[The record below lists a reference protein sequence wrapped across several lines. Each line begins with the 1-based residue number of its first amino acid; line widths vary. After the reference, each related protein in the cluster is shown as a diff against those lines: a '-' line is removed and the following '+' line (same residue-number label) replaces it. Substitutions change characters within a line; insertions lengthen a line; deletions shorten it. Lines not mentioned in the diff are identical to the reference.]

1 MREQNVNP
9 PDVSPE
15 LRAYIES
22 IEAKRPKTMLAHILK
37 YGSITTKEL
46 DELYG
51 YKHAPRAARDVE
63 ELGIHLI
70 RTRITQDGR
79 RMTSYTLADDM
90 VVTDRRGGRRTFP
103 KRLKATL
110 LIRDGEQCQLC
121 RGTFPGNTLQ
131 IDHRVPYE
139 ISGDAE
145 GELQPERFMLLC
157 GSCNRAKSW
166 ACEHCENWKAIKDPT
181 ICETCM
187 FASPDHYQHIAM
199 KQKRQLT
206 LNWAGEEVQDYD
218 ILSQQASAEGQ
229 QLAEYVKHILKN
241 RLKP

>member
-1 MREQNVNP
+1 VNQ
-9 PDVSPE
+9 PDISPE
-15 LRAYIES
+15 LRSYIES
-22 IEAKRPKTMLAHILK
+22 IEAKRPKTMLVHILK
-37 YGSITTKEL
+37 HGSIITKEL

-63 ELGIHLI
+63 ELGIRLT

-79 RMTSYTLADDM
+79 SMTRYTLADDM
-90 VVTDRRGGRRTFP
+90 VVVTGRKGGRRTFP
-103 KRLKATL
+103 KRLKTAL
-110 LIRDGEQCQLC
+110 LARDGELCQLC

-145 GELQPERFMLLC
+145 GELQSESFMLLC

-166 ACEHCENWKAIKDPT
+166 ACEHCENWKTIKDPT
-181 ICETCM
+181 ICKTCM

-199 KQKRQLT
+199 TQKRQLT

-218 ILSQQASAEGQ
+218 LLSQQANIEGQ

-241 RLKP
+241 RRNP